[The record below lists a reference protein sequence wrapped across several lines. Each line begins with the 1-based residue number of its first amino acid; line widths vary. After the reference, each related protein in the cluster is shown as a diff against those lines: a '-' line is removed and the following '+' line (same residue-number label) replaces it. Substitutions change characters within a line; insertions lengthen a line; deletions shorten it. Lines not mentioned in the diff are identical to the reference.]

1 MFKRSIVFMFVILAG
16 FLFLVALPTNT
27 VQAGP
32 ASPVTFTLTQPD
44 GTTFT
49 AIQWGDETVNG
60 YETLDG
66 YAIAQQ
72 AGSGTWYYLTV
83 ASDGALAPA
92 YSDSSLMVVGQADP
106 TGLKETPAS
115 NRSCPGRSSACARY
129 GHGSRFTARHWRTQG
144 GRFAGRLSGSRWQD
158 GSQPSGMI

>member
-1 MFKRSIVFMFVILAG
+1 MFKRNIVFMFVILAG
-16 FLFLVALPTNT
+16 FLFLMALPTGT

-72 AGSGTWYYLTV
+72 AGSDSWYYLTV
-83 ASDGALAPA
+83 ASNGGLAPA

-106 TGLKETPAS
+106 AGLKKHLRPTGAPLAGSALAPETGQSIHRPLS
-115 NRSCPGRSSACARY
+115 VLTRWLSS
-129 GHGSRFTARHWRTQG
+129 W
-144 GRFAGRLSGSRWQD
+144 
-158 GSQPSGMI
+158 